1 MSNAIRDAYRPQ
13 IARGVNILKLLDE
26 FSRCLRRCQVDV
38 AFEFVLN
45 CKNKTGVCRDAR

>member
-1 MSNAIRDAYRPQ
+1 MQFVTRIVRKLHA
-13 IARGVNILKLLDE
+13 GVNILKLLDE